1 LKQINLK
8 IGIDL
13 DNTIIDYSNSL
24 KKLLQ
29 EEYKIELKNE
39 TIHKSLIK
47 KHIIEKYSDREWT
60 KAQGLLYS
68 KYLDYAN
75 PYPGCLDALKKL
87 SIKGSELYIISHK
100 TRYPFIGG
108 KTNLILLAKKWI
120 NTNLVHENGV
130 NLFEEANILFNESI
144 HEKVESIISHDLDI
158 FIDDKVP
165 SEFETEN
172 FLKSVQSLLAPNALI
187 MFNRMAQN
195 DIALKKTA
203 DYSNQVFKSIFSHS
217 KILELRGNRMLIGIN
232 VSKN

>member
-47 KHIIEKYSDREWT
+47 KQIIENYSDREWT

-87 SIKGSELYIISHK
+87 SINGSELYIISHK
-100 TRYPFIGG
+100 TKYPFIGG
-108 KTNLILLAKKWI
+108 KTNLILLAKEWI
-120 NTNLVHENGV
+120 TKNLVHENGI
-130 NLFEEANILFNESI
+130 NLFEDANILFNKTI
-144 HEKVESIISHDLDI
+144 NKKIESIISHDLDI
-158 FIDDKVP
+158 FIDDLEVILKLLP
-165 SEFETEN
+165 SSVNKIWFTSEIMPSKFIKCSNWEEIMGN
-172 FLKSVQSLLAPNALI
+172 ICQLK
-187 MFNRMAQN
+187 M
-195 DIALKKTA
+195 
-203 DYSNQVFKSIFSHS
+203 
-217 KILELRGNRMLIGIN
+217 
-232 VSKN
+232 